1 VISRLITM
9 AFLVALEGLASQALW
24 RLAMK
29 ASIASIVIGDGI
41 NCIHRDW
48 PIAIGDW

>member
-1 VISRLITM
+1 
-9 AFLVALEGLASQALW
+9 
-24 RLAMK
+24 MK

-48 PIAIGDW
+48 FIAIGDIVACCRLSQLA